1 MIPLHYT
8 DSCIFFE
15 VFSISKEKLRQM
27 ARKYFYDVNKEHQ
40 GVVSSL
46 SLGEITDGLLELP
59 LQKDRE
65 DSFFNISQHLKNFKI
80 VYPKFEDYQ
89 LALELRSLYYNLEP
103 ADALHLAMA
112 VTNKVQVFMTLGE
125 RKLVDNPILEK
136 FCRERGLKIKI
147 LGA

>member
-1 MIPLHYT
+1 MELNIDLT
-8 DSCIFFE
+8 
-15 VFSISKEKLRQM
+15 VISFNHSKKDKL
-27 ARKYFYDVNKEHQ
+27 
-40 GVVSSL
+40 S
-46 SLGEITDGLLELP
+46 
-59 LQKDRE
+59 E